1 MQRLKTG
8 AEALHIPLTQEHLE
22 AFQTYQHLLETWN
35 EQFNLTAITDDEGI
49 QIRHFLDSL
58 SCLLALAPGE
68 RFSGTRV
75 VDVGTGAGFP
85 GLPLKLLC
93 PGMHL
98 TLIEATAKKV
108 SFLEHVIAALA
119 LENVIATHERA
130 ESLGQDPRHRARYD
144 WALARAVADLPIL
157 VEYLLPLVKIGGR
170 VLAQKGEDA
179 PAEVQRADW
188 AIRHL
193 GGRVRKL
200 EPVALHG
207 LAETRYLVLIDKV
220 AATPAKYPRRPGIP
234 TKRPLLAPAPQ
245 EPA

>member
-1 MQRLKTG
+1 MQSLKTG
-8 AEALHIPLTQEHLE
+8 AEALRIPLTSEHLTALRKYQE
-22 AFQTYQHLLETWN
+22 ALQTWN

-58 SCLLALAPGE
+58 SCLLALEAGE
-68 RFSGTRV
+68 RFSGQRII
-75 VDVGTGAGFP
+75 DVGSGAGFP

-93 PGMHL
+93 PGIRL

-108 SFLEHVIAALA
+108 TFLEHIIDQLGLDDVIAR
-119 LENVIATHERA
+119 HERA
-130 ESLGQDPRHRARYD
+130 ETLGQDPRHRARYD

-200 EPVALHG
+200 VPVHLHG
-207 LAETRYLVLIDKV
+207 LAETRHLVLIDKV
-220 AATPAKYPRRPGIP
+220 AATPEKYPRRPGIP
-234 TKRPLLAPAPQ
+234 AKRPLTAP
-245 EPA
+245 